1 MITLQNYI
9 NGSLCNP
16 IENNWLDN
24 IEPATGKVY
33 SRLPD
38 SSQYDIDIAIEAAK
52 SAQYSWANMSVED
65 RSAIMMKIADGIRNR
80 FDEFAAAESKDQGK
94 PLWLSKAMDISRAIQ
109 NIEFFATEILHF
121 ASESHH
127 TSQTINYTLR
137 SPIGIVGCISPWNLP
152 LYLFTWKIAPALATG
167 NCVIAKPSELTPY
180 TATLFAEICI
190 EAGLPAGVLNIL
202 HGTGNNIG
210 ALIVKHPDIHAI
222 SFTGG
227 TVTGAHIASI
237 AAPMFKKLS
246 LELGGK
252 NPTIIFEDANLEQA
266 ISTTVRSAFTNQ
278 GEICLCGSR
287 ILIHDSIYEQFKT
300 EFIKQ
305 VQQLKVGDPFEADTK
320 IGALVSEG
328 HINKVKSYI
337 DLAIQEGGI
346 VLCGGNL
353 VYPQG
358 ACEKG
363 YFLEPTVI
371 EGLSNTC
378 RTNQEE
384 IFGPVV
390 TLQSFSDEAEAI
402 SLANG
407 TIYGLAANI
416 WTEHLSKAHRVSA
429 ALDFGIVWV
438 NCWLLRDLRTPFGG
452 VKHSGVGREGGFEV
466 LRFFTEPKNVCIK
479 I

>member
-24 IEPATGKVY
+24 IEPATGTVY

-127 TSQTINYTLR
+127 SSQTINYTLR

-210 ALIVKHPDIHAI
+210 SLIVKHPDIHAI

-337 DLAIQEGGI
+337 DLAIQEGGT

-371 EGLSNTC
+371 EGLSNNC

-407 TIYGLAANI
+407 TTYGLAANI

>member
-24 IEPATGKVY
+24 IEPATGTVY

-127 TSQTINYTLR
+127 SSQTINYTLR

-210 ALIVKHPDIHAI
+210 SLIVKHPDIHAI

-337 DLAIQEGGI
+337 DLAIQEGGT

-407 TIYGLAANI
+407 TTYGLAANI

>member
-24 IEPATGKVY
+24 IEPATGTVY

-65 RSAIMMKIADGIRNR
+65 RSAIMMNIADGIRNR

-127 TSQTINYTLR
+127 SSQTINYTLR

-202 HGTGNNIG
+202 HGTGSNIG
-210 ALIVKHPDIHAI
+210 SLIVKHPDIHAI

-337 DLAIQEGGI
+337 DLAIQEGGT
-346 VLCGGNL
+346 VLCGGNS
-353 VYPQG
+353 VYPKG

-407 TIYGLAANI
+407 TTYGLAANI

-429 ALDFGIVWV
+429 ALDFDIVWV
-438 NCWLLRDLRTPFGG
+438 NCWLLIDLRTPFGG

>member
-24 IEPATGKVY
+24 IEPATGTVY

-127 TSQTINYTLR
+127 SSQTINYTLR

-287 ILIHDSIYEQFKT
+287 ILIHERIYEQFKT

-337 DLAIQEGGI
+337 DLAIQEGGT

-407 TIYGLAANI
+407 TTYGLAANI

>member
-24 IEPATGKVY
+24 IEPATGTVY

-127 TSQTINYTLR
+127 SSQTINYTLR

-202 HGTGNNIG
+202 HGTGNYIG

-337 DLAIQEGGI
+337 DLAIQEGGT

-407 TIYGLAANI
+407 TTYGLAANI

>member
-38 SSQYDIDIAIEAAK
+38 SSQYDIDIAIDAAK

-210 ALIVKHPDIHAI
+210 SLIVKHPDIHAI

-337 DLAIQEGGI
+337 DLAIQEGGT

-407 TIYGLAANI
+407 TTYGLAANI

>member
-24 IEPATGKVY
+24 IEPATGTVY

-202 HGTGNNIG
+202 HGTGNYIG

-287 ILIHDSIYEQFKT
+287 ILIHERIYEQFKT

-337 DLAIQEGGI
+337 DLAIQEGGT

-407 TIYGLAANI
+407 TTYGLAANI